1 MPFPFLPTC
10 ICHADWS
17 VQPHKRQLA
26 AAWLQPDGSF
36 FAQTPISVPE
46 PGSLLPELRANLGPS
61 GCALI
66 GFDFPIGL
74 PYAYAQKTGFNHF
87 TTALQ
92 NLGQGQWKKFYCVAE
107 YPSEISLQRPFYP
120 ARPGHAAQAQLLNAL
135 GLHHI
140 NQLRRTCELAYPGRR
155 AAAPLFW
162 TLGAQ
167 QVGKAAISGWQEV
180 LTPAIKEHSDYFRI
194 WPFDGSLEDL
204 LQPGRIVAAETYPA
218 EFYAPLQIG
227 FSPPRKNQKSGKRST
242 KDRQSNAPALI
253 QAADNLQV
261 QLSSELELSIRDGF
275 GAAQTSEDA
284 FDALTG
290 LLGMLMVVRGHL
302 PLSVPLPD
310 SIASIEGWIFGQAES
325 RSANLKL

>member
-1 MPFPFLPTC
+1 MLFPFLPTC

-36 FAQTPISVPE
+36 IAHAPISVHD
-46 PGSLLPELRANLGPS
+46 PGRLLPELRARLGPA

-74 PYAYAQKTGFNHF
+74 PYAYAQKADFNHF

-92 NLGQGQWKKFYCVAE
+92 SLGHGQWENFYHVAE

-120 ARPGHAAQAQLLNAL
+120 ARPGHAAQAHLLNAL
-135 GLHHI
+135 GFHHMD
-140 NQLRRTCELAYPGRR
+140 QLRRTCELAYPGRR

-194 WPFDGSLEDL
+194 WPFDGNLQDL

-218 EFYAPLQIG
+218 EFYAPLQIV
-227 FSPPRKNQKSGKRST
+227 FSPTRKNQRSGKRSIQ
-242 KDRQSNAPALI
+242 DRQANASTLI
-253 QAADNLQV
+253 QAARKLQV
-261 QLSSELELSIRDGF
+261 QLNSELEIAVQNGF
-275 GAAQTSEDA
+275 GAERQSEDA
-284 FDALTG
+284 FDALIG
-290 LLGMLMVVRGHL
+290 LLGMVMVVHG
-302 PLSVPLPD
+302 LSFTLCTSSSVNCSSGRVD
-310 SIASIEGWIFGQAES
+310 I
-325 RSANLKL
+325 RTVRVKKRNLKL

>member
-36 FAQTPISVPE
+36 IAHAPISVPD
-46 PGSLLPELRANLGPS
+46 PGNLLPELRAKIGLT

-74 PYAYAQKTGFNHF
+74 PYAYAQKTGINHF
-87 TTALQ
+87 ITALE
-92 NLGQGQWKKFYCVAE
+92 NLGQGQWENFYRVAE
-107 YPSEISLQRPFYP
+107 SPLQISLQRPFYP
-120 ARPGHAAQAQLLNAL
+120 ARPGRAVRAHLLHAL
-135 GLHHI
+135 GFQYMD
-140 NQLRRTCELAYPGRR
+140 QLRRTCELAHPGRR

-162 TLGAQ
+162 TLGGQ

-194 WPFDGSLEDL
+194 WPFDGNLAAL

-218 EFYAPLQIG
+218 EFYAPLQIV
-227 FSPPRKNQKSGKRST
+227 FSPPRKNKKSGKRSS

-253 QAADNLQV
+253 HAAHNLHI
-261 QLSSELELSIRDGF
+261 QLNSELELSIQNGF
-275 GAAQTSEDA
+275 GAERQSEDA
-284 FDALTG
+284 FDALIGLFGMVMVMRG
-290 LLGMLMVVRGHL
+290 LL
-302 PLSVPLPD
+302 PFSVPLPD
-310 SIASIEGWIFGQAES
+310 PIAAIEGWIFGQS
-325 RSANLKL
+325 